1 MEEINEKT
9 NVVENIESEK
19 IINIV
24 KSVLYYTSYPLILFG
39 LIDYIL
45 SILIGSWGMWIGIAF
60 ISIGLLLWK
69 LFKKEVRK

>member
-45 SILIGSWGMWIGIAF
+45 SILIGSWGGMWIGVAF
-60 ISIGLLLWK
+60 ISVGMILCRLI
-69 LFKKEVRK
+69 KKR